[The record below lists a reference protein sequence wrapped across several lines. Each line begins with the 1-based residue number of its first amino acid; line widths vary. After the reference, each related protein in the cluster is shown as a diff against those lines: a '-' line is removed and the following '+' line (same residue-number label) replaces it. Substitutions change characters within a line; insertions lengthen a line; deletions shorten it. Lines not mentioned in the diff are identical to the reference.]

1 MVECQLPKLDVVGSS
16 PISRSK
22 ILKSLPSDLP
32 YDGTTLTPQKLIL
45 AEPAGAMLVTSPW
58 PSDPRWLTFRKAD
71 RDFPLKS
78 FIAVSARAFS
88 SLV

>member
-1 MVECQLPKLDVVGSS
+1 
-16 PISRSK
+16 
-22 ILKSLPSDLP
+22 
-32 YDGTTLTPQKLIL
+32 
-45 AEPAGAMLVTSPW
+45 MLVTSPW